1 MYRDGVAHAYAGS
14 NQRQRHPDPKMQK
27 SPRPFDLGLFHLY
40 LVPRR
45 RLNWAVRCP
54 VYKGYGGGVSVRHT
68 QGHTRPPVL
77 GVCIRLEIRLYAQA

>member
-1 MYRDGVAHAYAGS
+1 MHSHAERG
-14 NQRQRHPDPKMQK
+14 NDQK
-27 SPRPFDLGLFHLY
+27 LKNKKAPGLSTWGFFISY

-54 VYKGYGGGVSVRHT
+54 VYKGSCGGVSVRHT

-77 GVCIRLEIRLYAQA
+77 GVHLA